1 MGAFPAKPES
11 MTDEW
16 LSKALGVAV
25 ASHRVESFSEG
36 TGVIGLVTR
45 VHLEA
50 DGGPAS
56 VIAKFPSPAA
66 ENRAVAATYDM
77 YGREVRFYQD
87 IADKLPMRTADCYFA
102 AHDPESQDFVLLL
115 EDLAEY
121 RIGDQVAGCTL
132 EEARAVV
139 DAIAAMH
146 ASTWTGAQFPGLQSH
161 ASDMQRDGMIGGFQL
176 GWPVVLEQFAD
187 LVPRAARTA
196 GEKMPGAIGRLLE
209 EMCSEPVCLSHA
221 DVRLDNIFFGADGEV
236 VLVDWQSACTSAPEQ
251 DLAYF
256 LTQSVP
262 RDVLS
267 REDLVGR
274 YHAALAAALAEAGID
289 YSIKRCRE
297 RYRLCALYLL
307 CYAVVIAGTLDMG
320 NERGQQLARTLL
332 GHSLAALD
340 EMNAFEL
347 LDGSQQS

>member
-1 MGAFPAKPES
+1 MGAFPTTPETL
-11 MTDEW
+11 TDDW
-16 LSKALGVAV
+16 LTEALGALVS
-25 ASHRVESFSEG
+25 SHRVERFDEG

-45 VHLEA
+45 LHLEI
-50 DGGPAS
+50 DGGPET
-56 VIAKFPSPAA
+56 VIAKFPSPAP

-77 YGREVRFYQD
+77 YGREVRFYRD
-87 IADKLPMRTADCYFA
+87 IAGKLPMRTAECYFA

-115 EDLAEY
+115 EDLVDY
-121 RIGDQVAGCTL
+121 QVGDQVAGCTL
-132 EEARAVV
+132 TDARAVV
-139 DAIAAMH
+139 DAIANLH
-146 ASTWTGAQFPGLQSH
+146 ATTWTGAGYPGLQSH

-187 LVPRAARTA
+187 LVPASARAAADR
-196 GEKMPGAIGRLLE
+196 MPAAIGRLLD
-209 EMCSEPVCLSHA
+209 EMCSQPICLSHA
-221 DVRLDNIFFGADGEV
+221 DVRLDNIFFGADGEI

-267 REDLVGR
+267 QEDLVGR
-274 YHAALAAALAEAGID
+274 YHQALSAALDPEFD
-289 YSIKRCRE
+289 YPIEQCRS
-297 RYRLCALYLL
+297 RYRLSALYLL

-320 NERGQQLARTLL
+320 SERGRQLARTLL
-332 GHSLAALD
+332 GNSLAALD

-347 LDGSQQS
+347 LD